1 MNFIKKHGL
10 VIISCIISVSVVIW
24 FIYNGKDNFLKIWNE
39 VNTNYLLLAF
49 AASAAIYIFMGMSL
63 WETLKLLGNKI
74 NLGACISIAFV
85 STTVNYIVST
95 MGVSGFA
102 LRAHLLGKRGVPL
115 GISVMA
121 SIVITV
127 LLYVVLIIIILQ
139 GSLLLVFS
147 SGASTEQ
154 IIKNFA
160 AVVGIALVGACVTAF
175 LFNSEFRYKGMR
187 KIFLYTN
194 KIIYK
199 LFGALIPKNNFS
211 AFAAQLDNG
220 IQTIHKNK
228 SKMTRAIVYICGDWV
243 FTILILYLA
252 FLAVGVKIG
261 IGILLAGFAI
271 GMATTLIP
279 VLPGG
284 LGAMEIAM
292 ATVFSQ
298 AGISWDTAL
307 MAALIYRFAYYIIP
321 GIISI
326 FVYWGLK
333 MSEPNSMQKNK
344 AQEYIE
350 NQAQNQEQKDS

>member
-1 MNFIKKHGL
+1 MNAVKKHIW
-10 VIISCIISVSVVIW
+10 VIISCVISISALVW
-24 FIYNGKDNFLKIWNE
+24 FVYNGKDNFVKIWRE
-39 VNTNYLLLAF
+39 VNTFYLVLAMI
-49 AASAAIYIFMGMSL
+49 ASATIYVFMGLSL
-63 WETLKLLGNKI
+63 WETLKLLGRKI
-74 NLGACISIAFV
+74 NLGACMGIAFV
-85 STTVNYIVST
+85 STTVNYLIST

-102 LRAHLLGKRGVPL
+102 LRAHLLGKRGIPL

-127 LLYVVLIIIILQ
+127 LLYAVLFAIILQ

-147 SGASTEQ
+147 SGMSKEQ
-154 IIKNFA
+154 MIQNFA
-160 AVVGIALVGACVTAF
+160 TVIGIALVGAAVTAF
-175 LFNSEFRYKGMR
+175 FFNSEFRYKGMR
-187 KIFLYTN
+187 KIFLLIN
-194 KIIYK
+194 KVIYK

-211 AFAAQLDNG
+211 AFANQLDNG
-220 IQTIHKNK
+220 IKTIHKNK
-228 SKMTRAIVYICGDWV
+228 SKMTATIIYICGDWI

-261 IGILLAGFAI
+261 IGILLAGFAL

-284 LGAMEIAM
+284 IGAMEIAM

-298 AGISWDTAL
+298 AGIDWDTAL
-307 MAALIYRFAYYIIP
+307 MAALIYRFVYYIIP

-333 MSEPNSMQKNK
+333 ISEPQPMRRNRTKEYLEKRTKK
-344 AQEYIE
+344 A
-350 NQAQNQEQKDS
+350 A

>member
-1 MNFIKKHGL
+1 MNALKKHIWVIVSCVISISAL
-10 VIISCIISVSVVIW
+10 VW
-24 FIYNGKDNFLKIWNE
+24 FVYNGKDNFLKIWRE
-39 VNTNYLLLAF
+39 VNTFYLVLAMF
-49 AASAAIYIFMGMSL
+49 ASAAIYVFMGLSL
-63 WETLKLLGNKI
+63 WETLKLLGRKI
-74 NLGACISIAFV
+74 NLGASISIAFV
-85 STTVNYIVST
+85 STTVNYLIST

-102 LRAHLLGKRGVPL
+102 LRAHLLGKRGIPL

-127 LLYVVLIIIILQ
+127 LLYAVLFVIILL
-139 GSLLLVFS
+139 GTALLLLS
-147 SGASTEQ
+147 KGMSTEQ
-154 IIKNFA
+154 MIQNFA
-160 AVVGIALVGACVTAF
+160 VVICIALIAAAVTAF
-175 LFNSEFRYKGMR
+175 FFNSELRYKGMR
-187 KIFLYTN
+187 KMFLFIN

-211 AFAAQLDNG
+211 AFATQLDNG
-220 IQTIHKNK
+220 IKTIHKNK
-228 SKMTRAIVYICGDWV
+228 SKMTATIIYICGDWI

-261 IGILLAGFAI
+261 IGILLAGFAL

-284 LGAMEIAM
+284 IGAMEIAM

-298 AGISWDTAL
+298 AGIDWDTAL
-307 MAALIYRFAYYIIP
+307 MAALIYRVVYYIIP

-333 MSEPNSMQKNK
+333 ISEPQPMRRNRTKKYLEQQNK
-344 AQEYIE
+344 KA
-350 NQAQNQEQKDS
+350 A

>member
-1 MNFIKKHGL
+1 MNTIKKHIW
-10 VIISCIISVSVVIW
+10 VIVSCLISVSALVW
-24 FIYNGKDNFLKIWNE
+24 FIYNGKDNFLKIWRE
-39 VNTNYLLLAF
+39 VNTFYLILSML
-49 AASAAIYIFMGMSL
+49 ASAVIYVFMGMSL
-63 WETLKLLGNKI
+63 WETLKLLGKKI
-74 NLGACISIAFV
+74 NVGACMSIAFV
-85 STTVNYIVST
+85 STTVNYLVST

-102 LRAHLLGKRGVPL
+102 LRAHLLGKRGIPL

-127 LLYVVLIIIILQ
+127 LLYVVLFAIILQ
-139 GSLLLVFS
+139 GTLLLVLS
-147 SGASTEQ
+147 SGMSKEQ
-154 IIKNFA
+154 IIRNFA
-160 AVVGIALVGACVTAF
+160 AVIGIAVIGAAGTAF
-175 LFNSEFRYKGMR
+175 FFNSELRYKSLR
-187 KIFLYTN
+187 KIFMLTN
-194 KIIYK
+194 KVIYK

-228 SKMTRAIVYICGDWV
+228 SKMTATILYICGDWV

-261 IGILLAGFAI
+261 IGILLAGFAV

-298 AGISWDTAL
+298 AGIDWDTAL
-307 MAALIYRFAYYIIP
+307 MAALIYRFVYYIIP
-321 GIISI
+321 GIISV

-333 MSEPNSMQKNK
+333 ISEPQPIRKNRAKEYMEKQIQK
-344 AQEYIE
+344 AE
-350 NQAQNQEQKDS
+350 